1 MELGGFRIATIRGIP
16 IRIHFTFLLVLPF
29 LVFGFARAIRSAAV
43 LADVPPER
51 LSGSPWL
58 WGLGLALALFAS
70 VLVHELAHAFYARRK
85 GGKVKGI
92 TLLMIGGVAQISE
105 PPRSSRA
112 EAIMALVGPLVSLA
126 LGALFTLGHV
136 ATARLSFSLSF
147 ALFYLGS
154 LNLFLGVFNLLPAFP
169 MDGGRVLRS
178 LLARR
183 VGVVRATHIAAR
195 VGKVFAVLFAIW
207 GFLSFNMLLLLIAF
221 FVFVGADG
229 EARAVTAKAMLEGLR
244 VRDVMNRTALTV
256 AADVPV
262 REAGELMLRER
273 GLAVVVMS
281 AAHPIGL
288 LTLEAVQAV
297 PPALRGET
305 FARDVAVVT
314 PPVAPTD
321 EAAAAL
327 RLMTEGALPALPV
340 AEEGHL
346 VGTVTR
352 DDVERGLK
360 LSQLEATQRGDTRW
374 PAPPRPHGAHRV
386 LPET

>member
-16 IRIHFTFLLVLPF
+16 VRIHFTFLLVLPF
-29 LVFGFARAIRSAAV
+29 LVIGFARAIRSAAV
-43 LADVPPER
+43 LADVPPEG
-51 LSGSPWL
+51 LAGSPWI

-70 VLVHELAHAFYARRK
+70 VLVHEMAHALYAQRK
-85 GGKVKGI
+85 GGKVKSI

-105 PPRSSRA
+105 PPRSSRD

-126 LGALFTLGHV
+126 LGALFTLARGLAAHV
-136 ATARLSFSLSF
+136 SWSLSF

-154 LNLFLGVFNLLPAFP
+154 LNLFLGAFNLLPAFP

-183 VGVVRATHIAAR
+183 VGVVRATHIASR
-195 VGKVFAVLFAIW
+195 VGKIFAVLFAVW

-244 VRDVMNRTALTV
+244 VRDVMNRTTLT
-256 AADVPV
+256 APADMSV

-273 GLAVVVMS
+273 ALALSVTS
-281 AAHPIGL
+281 ADRPIGL

-297 PPALRGET
+297 PPALRAET
-305 FARDVAVVT
+305 SARDIAVVT
-314 PPVAPTD
+314 PPVSPND

-327 RLMTEGALPALPV
+327 RLMSEGQLPQLPV
-340 AEEGHL
+340 AEDGHL
-346 VGTVTR
+346 VGAVTR
-352 DDVERGLK
+352 EDVERGLK
-360 LSQLEATQRGDTRW
+360 LSQLEATQRGEARW
-374 PAPPRPHGAHRV
+374 PAPQRPHGAHRIF
-386 LPET
+386 